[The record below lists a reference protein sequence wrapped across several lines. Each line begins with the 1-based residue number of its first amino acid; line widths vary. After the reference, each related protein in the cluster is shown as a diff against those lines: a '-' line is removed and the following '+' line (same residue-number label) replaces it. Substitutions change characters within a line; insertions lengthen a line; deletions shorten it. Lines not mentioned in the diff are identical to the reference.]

1 MDKITRHHYQN
12 IADDKTVKHDDGEL
26 STVFTTIVEVN
37 GKQALLPLV
46 WDGQIDDAHVDRAIN
61 EGVYELFDTV
71 EEAEAFDREIHKQM
85 KSDTT
90 PEQARSILKDAGFN
104 DGGGF
109 FSDYNAKSEMP
120 KKDDYWF
127 DANYVKDASQTY
139 AKNRRIEEGTN
150 RDEIDNKYDA
160 MRHIGGTMG
169 LMAEYPEIVA
179 DAMLYGNEGT
189 SLLSPNRD
197 KSLNMDLHNNEVG
210 RKLFEQIPEEQ
221 LKDMDMEDFMQI
233 AENHLN
239 AVADAELSGAIDD
252 IPVDLR
258 PVYYWK
264 EPTVAKYS
272 EGGSVDDDPL
282 MVSDAGIEEGD
293 SEVFKD
299 ALTFAAEMAPGTGE
313 VLSAKDAYDSY
324 QEGDYLGAALGAV
337 GAIPGVGIVGRA
349 AKKGAKT
356 AARASDEIMELARG
370 MLDEAVEAKVPNK
383 TVKAYKLFKAKA
395 TKPDEYF
402 PLFVRAN
409 ESVPVGE
416 WTPAKMGKLLEDGS
430 VDSEIGALAFRP
442 GWHAGDYA
450 SATHIGGKATGKGG
464 DVDYRK
470 ADQIWAEVEMGDDV
484 DWQKVADDRARI
496 KADGEPDASTAHI
509 TDQIPEGGFYRYK
522 TNPNMQGNWM
532 IGGEMK
538 VNRVM
543 TPDEVKRIGEETGQ
557 PDLPLLP
564 DLIEQKGLSFDD
576 LSGVAKQELKS
587 YYPEVFKK
595 LAPPELQPKK
605 TAKPKWFQASEEP
618 KELYHG
624 GLLSEE
630 DYSMS
635 CGMMGPDYEDVKVG
649 VDPVSGNPVP
659 PGSNEENVRDDIP
672 AVLSDGEYVVPADV
686 VRYHGLKTFMDLRAE
701 AKSGLMSMM
710 DEGQIK
716 SLQEED
722 EDEAEYGP
730 DDQYGNMEE
739 YAEDMEED
747 SGESGVDDGGDG
759 VDDAEPRTTP
769 EGNEVSDADI
779 EGYDVEVEAM
789 DAEEEA
795 SEEDAYPTSPGQFSF
810 GDERVL
816 VLMASDGGLALNEG
830 ATVTKLI
837 RKAVRDPKTG
847 KLKIIFMNPLTGATV
862 SAQDAM
868 GGNYQIIDQGT
879 NMPDTVSAEK
889 KEEEE
894 EDTTAGDIVE
904 SARDTGGES
913 DGPAEPSA
921 PVDRSLEN
929 NYGYTDPKTGALISA
944 VLPGP
949 LGLLAGYGMAANN
962 TSAVNAARA
971 DLGLDP
977 LDTTLGINRDAV
989 KGNVATDYNIGPY
1002 AADVTMQG
1010 TYTGKQSPFE
1020 SLLSSV
1026 GLTNAPTTSPTSSTL
1041 TPAEIQEKRAAG
1053 LTQDPTTGQWGY
1065 SAEGEARGLATY
1077 TNQTSGLDASNVVD
1091 GYNPYT
1097 STADNYGMSLASER
1111 GREEA
1116 TNITNENMDVF
1127 DANDDGK
1134 LDANEMRD
1142 YQEFTSSEGPA
1153 RGVTQED
1160 IDAQGAAAAGYDYSG
1175 NNDNNTNDTNTDN
1188 NSDPSSGMSDEDAE
1202 SAAAAGSF
1210 GGFNKGG
1217 LAYKPRQ
1224 KVATLKR

>member
-1 MDKITRHHYQN
+1 M
-12 IADDKTVKHDDGEL
+12 A
-26 STVFTTIVEVN
+26 
-37 GKQALLPLV
+37 
-46 WDGQIDDAHVDRAIN
+46 
-61 EGVYELFDTV
+61 
-71 EEAEAFDREIHKQM
+71 
-85 KSDTT
+85 
-90 PEQARSILKDAGFN
+90 
-104 DGGGF
+104 
-109 FSDYNAKSEMP
+109 DYNAKSEMP

-169 LMAEYPEIVA
+169 LMAEYPEMVA

-197 KSLNMDLHNNEVG
+197 KSLDMDLHNNEVG

-264 EPTVAKYS
+264 EPTIAKYS

-659 PGSNEENVRDDIP
+659 PGSSEENVRDDIP

-686 VRYHGLKTFMDLRAE
+686 VRYHGLKTFMGLREE
-701 AKSGLMSMM
+701 AKMGLMSMM

-716 SLQEED
+716 SLQDEEMEDGSCD
-722 EDEAEYGP
+722 ECGD
-730 DDQYGNMEE
+730 MEE
-739 YAEDMEED
+739 YAEDMENDAGEPRED
-747 SGESGVDDGGDG
+747 DGSDGADDGES
-759 VDDAEPRTTP
+759 RTTP
-769 EGNEVSDADI
+769 EGNEVSDADTD
-779 EGYDVEVEAM
+779 GYDVEVETM
-789 DAEEEA
+789 EAES
-795 SEEDAYPTSPGQFSF
+795 SEEDVYPSMPGQMSF
-810 GDERVL
+810 GDERLL
-816 VLMASDGGLALNEG
+816 VLMASDGGLALSDG
-830 ATVTKLI
+830 GLALSDGGTPVKLI
-837 RKAVRDPKTG
+837 KQAVRDPKTG
-847 KLKIIFMNPLTGATV
+847 KLKVILINPLTGQQVTQ
-862 SAQDAM
+862 AQAM
-868 GGNYQIIDQGT
+868 SGNYQIIEQGSDLT
-879 NMPDTVSAEK
+879 TPSSTPSEE

-894 EDTTAGDIVE
+894 TTASEIV
-904 SARDTGGES
+904 STARDTDSSSGE
-913 DGPAEPSA
+913 GPSAPSA
-921 PVDRSLEN
+921 PVERNVEN
-929 NYGYTDPKTGALISA
+929 NYGYRDPKTGALISA

-962 TSAVNAARA
+962 TAAVNAARA
-971 DLGLDP
+971 DLGLEP

-989 KGNVATDYNIGPY
+989 KGNVATGYNIGPY
-1002 AADVTMQG
+1002 AADVTMEG
-1010 TYTGKQSPFE
+1010 TYSTKQSPFE

-1026 GLTNAPTTSPTSSTL
+1026 GLTDKPTTSPTSSTL

-1053 LTQDPTTGQWGY
+1053 LTQDPATGQWSY

-1077 TNQTSGLDASNVVD
+1077 TDQTSGLDASNVVYA
-1091 GYNPYT
+1091 YNPYT
-1097 STADNYGMSLASER
+1097 DTADNYGMSLASSR

-1134 LDANEMRD
+1134 LDADEMRD

>member
-1 MDKITRHHYQN
+1 M
-12 IADDKTVKHDDGEL
+12 A
-26 STVFTTIVEVN
+26 
-37 GKQALLPLV
+37 
-46 WDGQIDDAHVDRAIN
+46 
-61 EGVYELFDTV
+61 
-71 EEAEAFDREIHKQM
+71 
-85 KSDTT
+85 
-90 PEQARSILKDAGFN
+90 
-104 DGGGF
+104 
-109 FSDYNAKSEMP
+109 DYNAKSEMP

-169 LMAEYPEIVA
+169 LMAEYPEMVA

-239 AVADAELSGAIDD
+239 AVAEAELSGAIDD

-264 EPTVAKYS
+264 EPTIAKYS

-484 DWQKVADDRARI
+484 NWQKVADDRARI

-605 TAKPKWFQASEEP
+605 PAKSKWFQQTEEP

-635 CGMMGPDYEDVKVG
+635 CGMMGPDYEDIKVG

-659 PGSNEENVRDDIP
+659 PGSSEENVRDDIP

-686 VRYHGLKTFMDLRAE
+686 VRYHGLKTFMGLREE
-701 AKSGLMSMM
+701 AKMGLMSMM

-716 SLQEED
+716 SLQDEEMEDGSCD
-722 EDEAEYGP
+722 ECGD
-730 DDQYGNMEE
+730 MEE
-739 YAEDMEED
+739 YAEDMEND
-747 SGESGVDDGGDG
+747 AGEPREDDGGDG
-759 VDDAEPRTTP
+759 ADDAESRTTP

-779 EGYDVEVEAM
+779 EGYDVEVETM
-789 DAEEEA
+789 EAES
-795 SEEDAYPTSPGQFSF
+795 SEEDVYPSMPGQMSF
-810 GDERVL
+810 GDERLL
-816 VLMASDGGLALNEG
+816 VLMASDGGLALSDG
-830 ATVTKLI
+830 GTPVKLI
-837 RKAVRDPKTG
+837 KQAVRDPKTG
-847 KLKIIFMNPLTGATV
+847 KLKVILINPLTGQQVTQ
-862 SAQDAM
+862 AQAM
-868 GGNYQIIDQGT
+868 SGNYQIIEQGSDLT
-879 NMPDTVSAEK
+879 TPSSTPSEE

-894 EDTTAGDIVE
+894 TTASEIV
-904 SARDTGGES
+904 STARDTDSGSG
-913 DGPAEPSA
+913 DGPSAPSA
-921 PVDRSLEN
+921 PVERNVEN
-929 NYGYTDPKTGALISA
+929 NYGYRDPKTGALISA

-962 TSAVNAARA
+962 TAAVNAARA

-989 KGNVATDYNIGPY
+989 KGNVATDYDIGPY

-1010 TYTGKQSPFE
+1010 TYSTKQSPFE

-1026 GLTNAPTTSPTSSTL
+1026 GLTDKPTTSPTSSTL

-1077 TNQTSGLDASNVVD
+1077 TNQTSGLDASSVVD

-1097 STADNYGMSLASER
+1097 STADNYGMSLASSR

-1142 YQEFTSSEGPA
+1142 YQEFTSGSSTTPSNNNWS
-1153 RGVTQED
+1153 QED
-1160 IDAQGAAAAGYDYSG
+1160 QDSVDNGTGSGGGGGYSGDDQPGDSMGDNSAGEAAGAAASG
-1175 NNDNNTNDTNTDN
+1175 SPGTDN
-1188 NSDPSSGMSDEDAE
+1188 ATADADSEDSGWA
-1202 SAAAAGSF
+1202 
-1210 GGFNKGG
+1210 KGG
-1217 LAYKPRQ
+1217 YVTYKPRQ